1 MADPD
6 LVFNMGGELPSLT
19 LNHTNSILP
28 DFYIAYTPVCIQ
40 GSPCGE
46 KRKKIFWLL
55 AVNCQKPKKI
65 TRVKKIIEFLKG

>member
-6 LVFNMGGELPSLT
+6 LVFYMGGGGGRQLPSLT

-28 DFYIAYTPVCIQ
+28 DFYIAYTPVCIR

-55 AVNCQKPKKI
+55 AVNCQKPEKK
-65 TRVKKIIEFLKG
+65 